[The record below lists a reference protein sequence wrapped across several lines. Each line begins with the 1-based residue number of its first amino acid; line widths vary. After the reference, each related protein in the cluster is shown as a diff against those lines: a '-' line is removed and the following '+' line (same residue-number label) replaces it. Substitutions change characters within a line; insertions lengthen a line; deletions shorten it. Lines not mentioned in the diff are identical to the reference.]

1 MDKFSGLDV
10 GYVSEVNG
18 ERALVE
24 LTVDTTVPLVDDYYP
39 GQPGSHIKIP
49 VQDHSVIGIVSSIK
63 MVDSNS
69 RNGGRGE
76 ETGANDRKIA
86 DCILI
91 GTLHEDGRFARG
103 VAVYP
108 NVGQKVKM
116 VSSDEL
122 KGVFS
127 EYIGYD
133 FSFGRP
139 AQAEDQRAYVN
150 VDRFFGQ
157 HIAVV
162 GTTGCGKSCT
172 VVSILQK
179 AIKRYPNTHIIVL
192 DLHGEYAAAFPDDV
206 MLIDADKV
214 ELPYWILDFDEFQDL
229 TIDMNEANAKNQIT
243 VLHDALVRA
252 REGTVGEEK
261 CRTADAVTADS
272 PVWFD
277 VEDLLSQIRGWNIQM
292 VTGAAGELEPGPLY
306 GVFDRFLIRLDSK
319 VSDPRYKF
327 MFGPTR
333 YTDSESLTRLLKEYL
348 SIDTGK
354 RMAVVDLS
362 GVPSEAVGVVVAV
375 VCRMVFEFNL
385 WNPEHDRFP
394 ILLVLEEAHNYV
406 PSRPDSRFTS
416 ARASVE
422 RITKEGRKYGIGMI
436 VVSQRPKELSETVLS
451 QCNTFVAMRLTNP
464 DDQNYVRKL
473 VPDSL
478 SGLMTMLP
486 SLRTGEALILGDAM
500 ALPTR
505 VRIDCPD
512 PKPMSSDVEFAKWW
526 TEGLKDIDVDRIVK
540 RWRMRRRDL

>member
-1 MDKFSGLDV
+1 
-10 GYVSEVNG
+10 
-18 ERALVE
+18 
-24 LTVDTTVPLVDDYYP
+24 
-39 GQPGSHIKIP
+39 
-49 VQDHSVIGIVSSIK
+49 
-63 MVDSNS
+63 
-69 RNGGRGE
+69 
-76 ETGANDRKIA
+76 
-86 DCILI
+86 
-91 GTLHEDGRFARG
+91 
-103 VAVYP
+103 
-108 NVGQKVKM
+108 
-116 VSSDEL
+116 
-122 KGVFS
+122 
-127 EYIGYD
+127 
-133 FSFGRP
+133 
-139 AQAEDQRAYVN
+139 
-150 VDRFFGQ
+150 
-157 HIAVV
+157 
-162 GTTGCGKSCT
+162 
-172 VVSILQK
+172 
-179 AIKRYPNTHIIVL
+179 
-192 DLHGEYAAAFPDDV
+192 
-206 MLIDADKV
+206 
-214 ELPYWILDFDEFQDL
+214 
-229 TIDMNEANAKNQIT
+229 
-243 VLHDALVRA
+243 
-252 REGTVGEEK
+252 
-261 CRTADAVTADS
+261 
-272 PVWFD
+272 
-277 VEDLLSQIRGWNIQM
+277 
-292 VTGAAGELEPGPLY
+292 
-306 GVFDRFLIRLDSK
+306 
-319 VSDPRYKF
+319 